1 MFHACRLAATACPA
15 RSRAAFTLARASRAS
30 VNSSAVVSPR
40 CSARCSAIALR
51 ATGWSAMRGIAH
63 ARYADLLDAH
73 HAPDRAARHRQA
85 AAAERDAAE
94 QSRAEADRAKRE
106 GTPSGCQVTV
116 PPRPP

>member
-94 QSRAEADRAKRE
+94 QSRAEAKRE